1 MNQVAVV
8 FGLIITTIVGIGAY
22 TALAPLVTQS
32 ENRNMEAELVN
43 VINAAAEF
51 RWVNRNDNVALGGA
65 TFQILVDRGYI
76 DTDLYED
83 GVEESVIGTTI
94 TVPGLA
100 GANPIVTY
108 DAGDPES
115 CNWLQDRAEQNVWAN
130 VDLNPAPACDANGVL
145 TVTVE

>member
-51 RWVNRNDNVALGGA
+51 RWVNRNDNVALGA
-65 TFQILVDRGYI
+65 ANFQILVDRGYL
-76 DTDLYED
+76 DTDLYDD
-83 GVEESVIGTTI
+83 GVGESVIGTNI
-94 TVPGLA
+94 AVAGLG
-100 GANPIVTY
+100 GANPSVTY
-108 DAGDPES
+108 NAGDQDS

-130 VDLNPAPACDANGVL
+130 VDPNPAPNCAGAVL
-145 TVTVE
+145 TVTVD

>member
-1 MNQVAVV
+1 MNQVAIV

-51 RWVNRNDNVALGGA
+51 RWVNRNDNAALGNA

-76 DTDLYED
+76 DTDLYD
-83 GVEESVIGTTI
+83 NGVDESVIGTTI
-94 TVPGLA
+94 TVGGLG
-100 GANPIVTY
+100 GANPNVTY
-108 DAGDPES
+108 NAGDQES

-130 VDLNPAPACDANGVL
+130 VDLGTPPNCAGVVL

>member
-1 MNQVAVV
+1 MNQVAIV

-51 RWVNRNDNVALGGA
+51 RWVNRNDNAALAGA
-65 TFQILVDRGYI
+65 NFQILVDRGYL
-76 DTDLYED
+76 DTDLYDD
-83 GVEESVIGTTI
+83 GADESVIGTDI
-94 TVPGLA
+94 TVGGLG
-100 GANPIVTY
+100 GANPNVTY
-108 DAGDPES
+108 DADDQES
-115 CNWLQDRAEQNVWAN
+115 CNWLLDRAEQNVWAN
-130 VDLNPAPACDANGVL
+130 VDLDTLPTCANGVL

>member
-51 RWVNRNDNVALGGA
+51 RWVNRNDNAALGPA
-65 TFQILVDRGYI
+65 NFQTLVDRGYL
-76 DTDLYED
+76 DTDLYNN
-83 GVEESVIGTTI
+83 GVNESVIGTNI
-94 TVPGLA
+94 TVGGLG
-100 GANPIVTY
+100 GANPNVTY
-108 DAGDPES
+108 DADDQDS
-115 CNWLQDRAEQNVWAN
+115 CNWLLDRAEQNVWAN
-130 VDLNPAPACDANGVL
+130 VDLDTLPNCANGVL

>member
-1 MNQVAVV
+1 MNQVAIV

-51 RWVNRNDNVALGGA
+51 RWVNRNDNAALGNA
-65 TFQILVDRGYI
+65 TFQILVDSGYI
-76 DTDLYED
+76 DTDLYDD
-83 GVEESVIGTTI
+83 GVDESVIGTDI
-94 TVPGLA
+94 TVNNLNT
-100 GANPIVTY
+100 ANPTVTY
-108 DAGDPES
+108 DADDQES
-115 CNWLQDRAEQNVWAN
+115 CNWLLDRAEQNVWAN
-130 VDLNPAPACDANGVL
+130 VDLGTPPACANGVL

>member
-51 RWVNRNDNVALGGA
+51 RWVNRNDNAALGAA
-65 TFQILVDRGYI
+65 TFQILVDRGYL
-76 DTDLYED
+76 DTDLYDD
-83 GVEESVIGTTI
+83 GLGESVIGTDM
-94 TVPGLA
+94 TVRGLG
-100 GANPIVTY
+100 GAAPSVIYN
-108 DAGDPES
+108 AGDQES

-130 VDLNPAPACDANGVL
+130 VDLDTAPACAAEVL